1 MKLTSQDIND
11 LMGVV
16 GNRIDDLSDAGLA
29 YTDDGDTD
37 EIKRLYSLYGKL
49 KALSEEN
56 GECPKGTHESLDE
69 ALGCWKCQ
77 NASLRA
83 RRAKNE

>member
-29 YTDDGDTD
+29 YPHPLYVDTD

-49 KALSEEN
+49 KALSEES
-56 GECPKGTHESLDE
+56 EE
-69 ALGCWKCQ
+69 
-77 NASLRA
+77 
-83 RRAKNE
+83 